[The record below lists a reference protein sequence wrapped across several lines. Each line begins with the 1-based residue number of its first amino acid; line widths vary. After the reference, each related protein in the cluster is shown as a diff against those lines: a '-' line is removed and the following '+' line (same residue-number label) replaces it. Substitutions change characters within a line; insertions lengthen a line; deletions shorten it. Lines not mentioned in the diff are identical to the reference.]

1 MNHNSN
7 GCQCKRPCWCTWLRW
22 LVAAILAFLLLR
34 GCMTQ
39 KPVETTAAVS
49 APTVAAS
56 TTSVAPPAPSTAAPA
71 AQTSMA
77 QNAACADTLK
87 MVVEFDTG
95 SAKLTT
101 QGASQL
107 DAVSECLKEGK
118 FEVAGH
124 TDAQGSDAT
133 NQVLSESRAKSVV
146 AYLTQK
152 GVASER
158 MTAKGYG
165 ESQPI
170 ASNDTPEGR
179 KQNRRIAFVPMP

>member
-1 MNHNSN
+1 M
-7 GCQCKRPCWCTWLRW
+7 
-22 LVAAILAFLLLR
+22 A
-34 GCMTQ
+34 Q
-39 KPVETTAAVS
+39 KPAETTAAVTT
-49 APTVAAS
+49 PTIAAS
-56 TTSVAPPAPSTAAPA
+56 TTSAATPAPSTTAPT
-71 AQTSMA
+71 AQVSMA
-77 QNAACADTLK
+77 KDAACADTLK

-101 QGASQL
+101 KGASQL
-107 DAVSECLKEGK
+107 DAVSKCLKEGK

-133 NQVLSESRAKSVV
+133 NQALSESRAKSVV
-146 AYLTQK
+146 TYLTQK